1 MMEFIKGEFT
11 GFDCGITTWDE
22 PRVRMYKGKKVVG
35 RPTRGFGDSPFNYA
49 GKLYEPE
56 PWTTPMTAIKLN
68 AEYLVSEKLKKKVK
82 FNFCLCG
89 YYGPEGKGIPHHSDT
104 VPTKN
109 DIVLSVSLG
118 APRVFEWLEYEKN
131 IKDRVDTSEI
141 DTKYIP
147 KKSLTH
153 YLMEDGDVF
162 IFDGKSQMRSTHAVL
177 DMKGCGERINLTFR
191 SGV

>member
-1 MMEFIKGEFT
+1 MMEFIKGEYET
-11 GFDCGITTWDE
+11 FDCGITAWDE

-35 RPTRGFGDSPFNYA
+35 RPTRGFGDSPFEYA
-49 GKLYEPE
+49 GKLYNPE
-56 PWTTPMTAIKLN
+56 PWTDALNVIKLS
-68 AEYLVSEKLKKKVK
+68 AEQLVSLKLDRDIK

-89 YYGPEGKGIPHHSDT
+89 YYSEEGKGIPHHSDT

-118 APRVFEWLEYEKN
+118 APRVFQWVEYQKD
-131 IKDRVDTSEI
+131 IKDKVDTSEI
-141 DTKYIP
+141 NTKYIP
-147 KKSLTH
+147 KKSCKN

-177 DMKGCGERINLTFR
+177 DMEGCGERINLTFR